1 MAAPPPLSPRTVRA
15 IVDSGDPA
23 QHARLAGQPGF
34 CLTPMAWPDAAAAV
48 ADGSVQALGRMGRDA
63 DGVRVY
69 WQWKDEVLWGVW
81 GSFRGRWNDVV
92 KTVALLG

>member
-15 IVDSGDPA
+15 IVDSGDPV

-69 WQWKDEVLWGVW
+69 WKWKDEVCGWDECV
-81 GSFRGRWNDVV
+81 SGRWNDVV
-92 KTVALLG
+92 ITVAHLG